1 MNYYLLFK
9 SLHLISVISWMAG
22 LIYLPRIFVY
32 HAETV
37 DNLDKEETFK
47 LMEKRLFFYIMNPAM
62 ILSWLFG
69 VLLIYS
75 LGTENLIYLWLQLK
89 LLMVSLLTA
98 YHFFLLYCL
107 NDFSKNNSRYSPKF
121 YRIINE
127 VPTLLL
133 IGIIFIVVFK
143 PL

>member
-1 MNYYLLFK
+1 
-9 SLHLISVISWMAG
+9 
-22 LIYLPRIFVY
+22 
-32 HAETV
+32 
-37 DNLDKEETFK
+37 
-47 LMEKRLFFYIMNPAM
+47 M

>member
-22 LIYLPRIFVY
+22 LLYLPRIFVY

-37 DNLDKEETFK
+37 NNDDKKETFK
-47 LMEKRLFFYIMNPAM
+47 LMEKRLFFYIMNPSM

-69 VLLIYS
+69 FLLIHS
-75 LGTENLIYLWLQLK
+75 IGTDSFGQLWFQLK
-89 LLMVSLLTA
+89 VSMVLFLSS
-98 YHFFLLYCL
+98 YHYFLFYCL
-107 NDFSKNNSRYSPKF
+107 KNFSKNNSKYSPKF

-133 IGIIFIVVFK
+133 IGIIFVVVFK